1 MLFLPQF
8 RKEGVYKSRG
18 YSGRHLES
26 AALAPSVLYFSD
38 FLSCA
43 EEETI
48 GFRLDAGEWSNRLKR
63 RVQHFGYLY
72 DYKVRAVA
80 ADAYLGQLPEWLQ
93 ILAKRLVAS
102 GYCAD
107 QPDQVIA
114 NEYLPGQGISA
125 HVDCVACLSDTI
137 ISISLLSQSEMVF
150 RERSS
155 SRSLPVLLQPRS
167 GIALTRTGRY
177 DWTHEIPARKS
188 DIVLGAKV
196 ERGKQTSLT
205 FRKVVHGAG

>member
-1 MLFLPQF
+1 MDAILRAPRLPL
-8 RKEGVYKSRG
+8 G
-18 YSGRHLES
+18 
-26 AALAPSVLYFSD
+26 VLYFSD

-48 GFRLDAGEWSNRLKR
+48 RFRLDAGEWSNILKR

-72 DYKVRAVA
+72 DYKARVVA

-93 ILAKRLVAS
+93 TLAKRLVAS

-125 HVDCVACLSDTI
+125 HVDCVPCFSDTI
-137 ISISLLSQSEMVF
+137 ISISLLSQCEMVF

-155 SRSLPVLLQPRS
+155 SRSLPVLLQRRS
-167 GIALTRTGRY
+167 GIALTGAGRY

-196 ERGKQTSLT
+196 ERGRRISLT
-205 FRKVVHGAG
+205 FRKVVHDAG

>member
-1 MLFLPQF
+1 MDAILRAPRLPP
-8 RKEGVYKSRG
+8 G
-18 YSGRHLES
+18 
-26 AALAPSVLYFSD
+26 VLYFSD
-38 FLSCA
+38 FLSCT

-48 GFRLDAGEWSNRLKR
+48 RFRLDAGEWSNILKR

-72 DYKVRAVA
+72 DYKARAVA

-93 ILAKRLVAS
+93 IFAKRLVAS

-125 HVDCVACLSDTI
+125 HVDCIPCFSDTI
-137 ISISLLSQSEMVF
+137 ISISLLSQCEMVF

-167 GIALTRTGRY
+167 GIALTRAGRY
-177 DWTHEIPARKS
+177 EWTHEIPARKS

-196 ERGKQTSLT
+196 ERGRRISLT
-205 FRKVVHGAG
+205 FRKVVHDAG